1 MKQRYM
7 MVVVLL
13 LSVSEARA
21 TEGPASSNKQVIGF
35 TPQLKKDAEIR
46 ASFKKLSRVIDS
58 LDAGAQ
64 LEIYRGIPRG
74 KFSEVEEA
82 LGSGNDGD
90 KRYIRRYGAFF
101 YSQAEVPEG
110 NDAKQ
115 LLALVKNPQSFRKF
129 GGFKLCGG
137 FHPNFALVWT
147 KDEIAV
153 EIHVCLTCHEIKLF
167 QSRLEIYCEMD
178 DDAYQQFLQLGKDL
192 KVESE

>member
-7 MVVVLL
+7 MVILL
-13 LSVSEARA
+13 LISVLEARA
-21 TEGPASSNKQVIGF
+21 TDVPASSNKQVIGF
-35 TPQLKKDAEIR
+35 TPRLKKEAEIR
-46 ASFKKLSRVIDS
+46 ASFKKLSRLIGS
-58 LDAGAQ
+58 LDSGAK

-74 KFSEVEEA
+74 KFFEVEEA
-82 LGSGNDGD
+82 LGSGNDGH

-101 YSQAEVPEG
+101 YSQAEVPER
-110 NDAKQ
+110 NDVKE
-115 LLALVKNPQSFRKF
+115 LLAMVKNPQSFRRF

-147 KDEIAV
+147 KDETAG

-192 KVESE
+192 KVGSE

>member
-1 MKQRYM
+1 MKQRYVM
-7 MVVVLL
+7 AILL
-13 LSVSEARA
+13 LFSVLEARA
-21 TEGPASSNKQVIGF
+21 TEVPASSNKQVVGF
-35 TPQLKKDAEIR
+35 TPRLKKDAEIR

-58 LDAGAQ
+58 LDSGAQ

-74 KFSEVEEA
+74 KFYEVEEA
-82 LGSGNDGD
+82 VGSGNDGH

-101 YSQAEVPEG
+101 YSQAEVPERS
-110 NDAKQ
+110 DAKK
-115 LLALVKNPQSFRKF
+115 LLAMVKNPQSFRKF

-147 KDEIAV
+147 KDGITV

-178 DDAYQQFLQLGKDL
+178 DDAYQQFLQLGKGL
-192 KVESE
+192 KVEPE